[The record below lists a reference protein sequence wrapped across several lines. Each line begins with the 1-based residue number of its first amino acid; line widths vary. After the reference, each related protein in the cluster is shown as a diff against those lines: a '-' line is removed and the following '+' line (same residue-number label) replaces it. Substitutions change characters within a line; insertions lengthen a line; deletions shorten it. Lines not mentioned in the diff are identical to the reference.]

1 MQATNDKIKRFTDL
15 KAWQASRQLVKSAY
29 QLTENFPRTEQ
40 FGLTSQMRRAAISV
54 ASNIAEGF
62 RRTSMRDKLH
72 FYVMAHG
79 SLTELENQIILAED
93 LNFIEHK
100 DFLLLEDLSLEADR
114 LVSGLVK
121 ATKERL

>member
-1 MQATNDKIKRFTDL
+1 MQAATEKIKRFTDL
-15 KAWQASRQLVKSAY
+15 KAWQASRQLVKSTY
-29 QLTENFPRTEQ
+29 QLTENFPRSEQ
-40 FGLTSQMRRAAISV
+40 FGLTSQMRRAVVSV

-93 LNFIEHK
+93 LNFIDHK
-100 DFLLLEDLSLEADR
+100 AFLLLEDLSLETDR
-114 LVSGLVK
+114 LVNGLVK
-121 ATKERL
+121 ATRERL

>member
-1 MQATNDKIKRFTDL
+1 MQATRDKIKRFTDL
-15 KAWQASRQLVKSAY
+15 NAWQTSRQLVKSIY
-29 QLTENFPRTEQ
+29 QETEKFPRSEQ

-93 LNFIEHK
+93 LNFIDHK
-100 DFLLLEDLSLEADR
+100 TYLLLENLSTETDKLAG
-114 LVSGLVK
+114 GLVK